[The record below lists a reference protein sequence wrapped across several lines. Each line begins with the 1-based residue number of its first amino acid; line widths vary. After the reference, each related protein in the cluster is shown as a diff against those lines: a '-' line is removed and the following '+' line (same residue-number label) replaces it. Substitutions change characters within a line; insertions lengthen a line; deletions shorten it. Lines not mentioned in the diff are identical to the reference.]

1 MDTIIL
7 GILMTQRLTAY
18 EIHIIIRRNFQAMC
32 SDSLGSIQAALKKLE
47 SQGAVTVQEVVE
59 KNIRKRRYSITE
71 TGRDLLLEWLRQ
83 PLDITKTKN
92 IDLGKLLLLGFV
104 PVAERQSL
112 IEQTIQQLEFELA
125 ELEILRQGIHEQA
138 ERKQSVDRL
147 QNDDEYQNGIRRVTA
162 NDNMVKNI
170 ADIGHFYMATLQF
183 GIDNMIF
190 YLNWFR
196 KLRDELSQE
205 KIQKGGKM

>member
-18 EIHIIIRRNFQAMC
+18 EMHVIIRRNFQAMC
-32 SDSLGSIQAALKKLE
+32 SGSLGSIQAALKKLE

-71 TGRDLLLEWLRQ
+71 MGRDLLLEWLRQ

-104 PVAERQSL
+104 PAAERQSL
-112 IEQTIQQLEFELA
+112 IEQTIQQLECELA
-125 ELEILRQGIHEQA
+125 ELETLRQGIHEQA
-138 ERKQSVDRL
+138 EQKQSVNRL
-147 QNDDEYQNGIRRVTA
+147 QNDDEYQNGIRRITA

-170 ADIGHFYMATLQF
+170 ADIGHFYMVTLQF

-196 KLRDELSQE
+196 KLRDELS
-205 KIQKGGKM
+205 

>member
-18 EIHIIIRRNFQAMC
+18 EIHVIIRRNFQAMC
-32 SDSLGSIQAALKKLE
+32 SGSLGSTQVTLKKLE

-71 TGRDLLLEWLRQ
+71 MGRDLLLEWLRQ

-104 PVAERQSL
+104 PAAERQSL
-112 IEQTIQQLEFELA
+112 IEQTIQQLECELA
-125 ELEILRQGIHEQA
+125 ELETLRQGIHEQA
-138 ERKQSVDRL
+138 EQKQSVNRL
-147 QNDDEYQNGIRRVTA
+147 QNDDEYQNGIRRITA

-170 ADIGHFYMATLQF
+170 ADIGHFYMVTLQF

>member
-32 SDSLGSIQAALKKLE
+32 SGSLGSIQAALKKLE

-104 PVAERQSL
+104 PAAERQSL

-147 QNDDEYQNGIRRVTA
+147 QNDDEYQNGIRRITA
-162 NDNMVKNI
+162 NNNMVKNI
-170 ADIGHFYMATLQF
+170 ADISHFYMATLQF
-183 GIDNMIF
+183 GIDNTIF

-196 KLRDELSQE
+196 KLRDELAQE